1 MLSHNKLLESSQDWI
16 VFAEKQKDM
25 LGECFIT
32 HLMMITIHKMR
43 ETMLSHNKPASSS
56 MYSAQRQGARD
67 SWVNQ
72 MVSDGQTV
80 TLGPWSIQL
89 PPKSLPFQN
98 HGQTKP
104 VELNSVVSEWV
115 YGWQISVS
123 IFHHINFNVFYM
135 SNVKHSKWPSNV
147 PN

>member
-43 ETMLSHNKPASSS
+43 ETMLSRNKPASSS

-80 TLGPWSIQL
+80 TLGPWSTQL

-115 YGWQISVS
+115 YRWQISVS

>member
-1 MLSHNKLLESSQDWI
+1 
-16 VFAEKQKDM
+16 M

-67 SWVNQ
+67 SWINQ

-80 TLGPWSIQL
+80 TLGPWSTQ
-89 PPKSLPFQN
+89 QN

-104 VELNSVVSEWV
+104 VELNSVVSE
-115 YGWQISVS
+115 
-123 IFHHINFNVFYM
+123 
-135 SNVKHSKWPSNV
+135 
-147 PN
+147 